1 MIVLKYTPEDFTTVV
16 YCMLSVFLHL
26 YPIPN
31 MFKSFCILN
40 RSEYL
45 KFQISGTFPLLVEW
59 FKDGELLE
67 NCQNIQ
73 IVNQDDMFLMKV
85 RNTILQL

>member
-1 MIVLKYTPEDFTTVV
+1 
-16 YCMLSVFLHL
+16 
-26 YPIPN
+26 

-85 RNTILQL
+85 RNTILQLWTKYKTKKPPVLLSGSKLT